1 MTNLKL
7 KLEEITSDKKL
18 TKEQKES
25 KIKFLSKLVKLKKEI
40 INFDKFTKE
49 YNK

>member
-1 MTNLKL
+1 MDNLKL
-7 KLEEITSDKKL
+7 KLKEIISDKKL
-18 TKEQKES
+18 TKEQKEN

-40 INFDKFTKE
+40 VNFDKFTKE